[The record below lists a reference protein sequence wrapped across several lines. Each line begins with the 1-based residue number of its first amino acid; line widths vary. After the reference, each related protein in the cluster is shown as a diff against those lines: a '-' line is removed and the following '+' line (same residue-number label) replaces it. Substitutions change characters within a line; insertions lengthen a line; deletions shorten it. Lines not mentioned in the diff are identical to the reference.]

1 MENIITLFLFKK
13 NRKTS
18 TKIKTNN
25 MNNLNQTMIRPV
37 NHDEFNQWVREFN
50 ISSQWKAKS
59 IKDRVVMDESIQFK
73 DNYIRTYGIN
83 KPVKQNIFINA
94 IHKAIKFI
102 KIIDF
107 S

>member
-1 MENIITLFLFKK
+1 
-13 NRKTS
+13 
-18 TKIKTNN
+18 
-25 MNNLNQTMIRPV
+25 MNNLNQTMTRPV
-37 NHDEFNQWVREFN
+37 NHDEFDQWVREFN

-59 IKDRVVMDESIQFK
+59 IKDRVIMDESIQFK

-94 IHKAIKFI
+94 IHKTIKFI

-107 S
+107 PQKKKENKKIEKKLAKLYKV